1 MVRLG
6 HHSCALALLIGV
18 GLAPS
23 IHAEERFLSFLFG
36 PGSPETAR
44 RGAHAAAD
52 AARRW
57 FQTPGA
63 VIEVRRAG
71 SPDAQSVDP
80 QMGPK
85 ELEQAFAEVA
95 AQARDADPAS
105 FLTALDA
112 AVQAAALRPG
122 TRLLVAVLNSPPL
135 SSEAERTLEHLVD
148 ICRAKGMHVIVL
160 DIAEGAR
167 SVSNA
172 AFENLAKR
180 TGGLWLREAKAL
192 EPDVMMVAPTTKA
205 EPAAQAAAEP
215 AQPPSAA
222 APSAPAAGPRSQ
234 FEIPVYTRF
243 IRTSGTGS
251 VSSGVFAR
259 ALGSADAKGSPV
271 LVANASTGPLK
282 GLLLVE
288 SPLSS
293 LKFETD
299 ASAGTYLA
307 RARVTAMVRN
317 SKGVAVWS
325 GSKETNIRG
334 PLRKLDTRQQGGL
347 YFMRELSLLSGDSYT
362 LEAKVED
369 LVAGSSGTT
378 RTPLRTGAGAPGLM
392 ASDALAVRRFAGSAD
407 KFEADQVFS
416 YEGEALAPVLHPV
429 FNAGERINLRLFFVI
444 YPDINGPQPDM
455 NLELVR
461 EGHAVARV
469 PIQFKTQVRGS
480 EFASGASGPGAAD
493 ATGGHTIGNTPI
505 PTARAREF
513 PYLASVSGAKLSPGN
528 YEAVVTIRQ
537 GGSVITRTV
546 AFKVAGNASAVAE
559 TAGGPRAAS
568 GGDFDP
574 EGADVVLPEIAPATL
589 DSSGL
594 AMGAE
599 EQKRLWEEAA
609 KNVLGYSS
617 HLPNFRCTQE
627 TRRFAAPM
635 RTPDL
640 LKETDSFKDE
650 LTYEGGKESYRR
662 VELNGA
668 KVETAPLDSKGVHS
682 RGEFGSMLM
691 GLFDPA
697 IKVSYKWAGRAMAMG
712 VLCQV
717 FELEVVRATS
727 NFTLDHNGRREPVG
741 YTGRIFIDEDT
752 GLVRRLT
759 IVGVGLPKDFGLQS
773 PTFSLEY
780 GMVRIGSNDYL
791 LPLRS
796 ILQLRLVRSF
806 VRNETVFRGYRKFE
820 ASSEVKFEKK

>member
-1 MVRLG
+1 MT
-6 HHSCALALLIGV
+6 
-18 GLAPS
+18 
-23 IHAEERFLSFLFG
+23 FLFG
-36 PGSPETAR
+36 PGTPETAR
-44 RGAHAAAD
+44 RGAHAAAE
-52 AARRW
+52 AARHW
-57 FQTPGA
+57 MQSPGA
-63 VIEVRRAG
+63 VVEVRRAG
-71 SPDAQSVDP
+71 SADAQSVDP
-80 QMGPK
+80 KMDQK

-95 AQARDADPAS
+95 AQARETDPAA

-112 AVQAAALRPG
+112 ATQAAALHSG

-135 SSEAERTLEHLVD
+135 SGEAERTLERLGD
-148 ICRAKGMHVIVL
+148 LCREKVVRAMVL
-160 DIAEGAR
+160 DIAEGGR
-167 SVSNA
+167 SVSSA

-180 TGGLWLREAKAL
+180 TGGMWLREAKAL
-192 EPDVMMVAPTTKA
+192 DGGVMMVAPATKA
-205 EPAAQAAAEP
+205 EPVAQAAAAP

-222 APSAPAAGPRSQ
+222 AASAPAKGPGRQ

-251 VSSGVFAR
+251 VSSGVFAH
-259 ALGSADAKGSPV
+259 ALGNADSRGRPAM
-271 LVANASTGPLK
+271 VANIDSGPLK

-288 SPLSS
+288 APLNA

-299 ASAGTYLA
+299 DRGGTYQA
-307 RARVTAMVRN
+307 RTRVTATVRN
-317 SKGVAVWS
+317 SKGLAVWS
-325 GSKETNIRG
+325 GSKETSIRG
-334 PLRKLDTRQQGGL
+334 PIRKLDTRQQGGL
-347 YFMRELSLLSGDSYT
+347 YFMRELTLLAGEQYM

-369 LVAGSSGTT
+369 LVAGSSGTI
-378 RTPLRTGAGAPGLM
+378 RTPLRTGGSAPGLM
-392 ASDALAVRRFAGSAD
+392 ASDALAVRRFTGSAD

-461 EGHAVARV
+461 DGHAVTRAQ
-469 PIQFKTQVRGS
+469 IQFKNQVQGTDM
-480 EFASGASGPGAAD
+480 APSGAAGPGAAD
-493 ATGGHTIGNTPI
+493 ATGGSKGPTPI

-513 PYLASVSGAKLSPGN
+513 PYLASVSGTKLAPGN
-528 YEAVVTIRQ
+528 YEAIVTIRQ
-537 GGSVITRTV
+537 GASAITRNV
-546 AFKVAGNASAVAE
+546 PFQVVGNASAATE

-574 EGADVVLPEIAPATL
+574 EGAEVVLPEIAPATL

-594 AMGAE
+594 AMGGE

-627 TRRFAAPM
+627 TRRFSAPVK
-635 RTPDL
+635 TPDQ

-650 LTYEGGKESYRR
+650 LTYEGGKETYRR
-662 VELNGA
+662 IELNGA
-668 KVETAPLDSKGVHS
+668 KVELATTLSKGVQS
-682 RGEFGSMLM
+682 RGEFGSMLQ

-697 IKVSYKWAGRAMAMG
+697 VGVTYKWAGRAMAMG

-717 FELEVVRATS
+717 FELEVLRAKS

-741 YTGRIFIDEDT
+741 YQGRIFIDEDT

-759 IVGVGLPKDFGLQS
+759 IQGVGLPKDFGLQS
-773 PTFSLEY
+773 PTFLLEY
-780 GMVRIGSNDYL
+780 GMVRIGSNDFL

-796 ILQLRLVRSF
+796 VLQLQLVKNF
-806 VRNETVFRGYRKFE
+806 VRNESVFRGYRKFE
-820 ASSEVKFEKK
+820 ASSNVKFEIK